1 MRGAVAAKWLLITQT
16 TIDRLRLWEEKFEA
30 TKAVSCGWR
39 SVCKV
44 NIFDILTIK
53 MVSAVPN
60 RFFSCRATAIAIGM
74 SKVFLTSEEHSPCF
88 EENQ

>member
-1 MRGAVAAKWLLITQT
+1 
-16 TIDRLRLWEEKFEA
+16 
-30 TKAVSCGWR
+30 
-39 SVCKV
+39 
-44 NIFDILTIK
+44 

-74 SKVFLTSEEHSPCF
+74 SKVFLTSEKHSPCF